1 MACISGYDEREN
13 RMRIA
18 FVSTYP
24 PIECGIGTYTAFL
37 VEALK
42 KTSSEIHVVSQYG
55 AEGRHVYPSYSPGE
69 DGIAGKIF
77 NAAVKVTPD
86 LVHIQ
91 HEFGLYGE
99 LDGIAVLELIYR
111 LKSTGTPVIA
121 TFHTVEEK
129 PGFRKALI
137 IRTMCR
143 ELDGIIVHG
152 QKHVDILQT
161 VFNAERSKLFLV
173 PHGAREMNPIADAK
187 KKLDLEDK
195 KVILLA
201 GYFRPTK
208 CFDRIVDLFPQIVKK
223 VPDAWLVL
231 SGKLRMLEFSTY
243 RATLFE
249 KINNSVAKDRIEV
262 FRGQFPQKTFDTIL
276 SAADIVVLPYAAG
289 AQSGIMAH
297 AMTFGKPVI
306 TSNLPAFVD
315 ILKRSEI
322 GFYAQT
328 DDQYVDRIVTLLTD
342 REVYKRFSQN
352 ALTHIKENISWDI
365 VAQQSLN
372 IYEKFSLKLKCKT
385 RHVFAGE

>member
-1 MACISGYDEREN
+1 
-13 RMRIA
+13 MRIA

-37 VEALK
+37 TEALTK
-42 KTSSEIHVVSQYG
+42 SSNEVHIVSQFG
-55 AEGRHVYPSYSPGE
+55 AEGRHVYPAYSPGE

-77 NAAVKVTPD
+77 NAAIKVTPD

-121 TFHTVEEK
+121 TFHTVNEK
-129 PGFRKALI
+129 SEFRKALI
-137 IRTMCR
+137 IKTMCR
-143 ELDGIIVHG
+143 ELDGIIVHE
-152 QKHVDILQT
+152 QEHADILRTAFDINQ
-161 VFNAERSKLFLV
+161 SKISLI
-173 PHGAREMNPIADAK
+173 PHGAREMNPIPDAK
-187 KKLDLEDK
+187 KKLNLEGR

-231 SGKLRMLEFSTY
+231 SGKLRVLEYSEY
-243 RATLFE
+243 RAMLFE
-249 KINNSVAKDRIEV
+249 KINNSPAIDRIEV

-276 SAADIVVLPYAAG
+276 SAADIVVLPYTAG

-297 AMTFGKPVI
+297 AMTFGKPVV

-315 ILKRSEI
+315 IVKKSEI

-328 DDQYVDRIVTLLTD
+328 DDQYVDSIVTLLTNP
-342 REVYKRFSQN
+342 EVYKKFSQN
-352 ALTHIKENISWDI
+352 ALTHIKKNISWDI
-365 VAQQSLN
+365 VAQQTLN
-372 IYEKFSLKLKCKT
+372 VYEQFDLKLECKT
-385 RHVFAGE
+385 RYVFTGE

>member
-1 MACISGYDEREN
+1 
-13 RMRIA
+13 MRIV

-24 PIECGIGTYTAFL
+24 PIECGIGTYTSFL
-37 VEALK
+37 VEALARLP
-42 KTSSEIHVVSQYG
+42 SEIHIISQNG
-55 AEGRHVYPSYSPGE
+55 AEGRHVYPSYSSEE

-77 NAAVKVTPD
+77 NTAIKITPD

-121 TFHTVEEK
+121 TFHTVRKELE
-129 PGFRKALI
+129 FRKKLI
-137 IRTMCR
+137 LRTMCR
-143 ELDGIIVHG
+143 ELNGIIVHE
-152 QKHVDILQT
+152 QEHVDILRT
-161 VFNAERSKLFLV
+161 VFDTDQSKIFLI
-173 PHGAREMNPIADAK
+173 PHGARNMDPIPDAK
-187 KKLDLEDK
+187 KKLDLEGR

-208 CFDRIVDLFPQIVKK
+208 CFDRIVELFPQIVKK

-231 SGKLRMLEFSTY
+231 SGKLRVLEFSIY
-243 RATLFE
+243 RKMLFE
-249 KINNSVAKDRIEV
+249 KINNSPVRDHIEV

-276 SAADIVVLPYAAG
+276 SAADIVVLPYTEG

-297 AMTFGKPVI
+297 AMTFGKPLV

-315 ILKRSEI
+315 ILERLET

-328 DDQYVDRIVTLLTD
+328 DDEYVDRIVTLLTD
-342 REVYKRFSQN
+342 RDVYKKFSQN
-352 ALTHIKENISWDI
+352 ALTYIKENISWDI
-365 VAQQSLN
+365 VARQTLN
-372 IYEKFSLKLKCKT
+372 VYEQFGTKLECKT
-385 RHVFAGE
+385 RYVFAGE